1 MDWVR
6 LDVGF
11 FRHPDIILLPDRAK
25 IAYLNALLYCGEHE
39 TDWTFP
45 KGVIR
50 SWGVSMSTA
59 ALLVKA
65 GLWEMVDDGWH
76 IRNAERRQPDLAT
89 MKEIRRKRAEF
100 GRRGGQASAQA
111 KAKQKLDQKLDL
123 ELEQEPQQN
132 PSTVPYRTYT
142 AQQATRDTHDE
153 PVDNSAAPLVEA
165 ALRILADRRIAAANG
180 NVRNVD
186 AYRAS
191 AIRGLREQYADQLY
205 DVADTRGGFSA
216 QQFADF
222 LEPPPPPIRTDFAP
236 GTGRI
241 PNWSKGES

>member
-11 FRHPDIILLPDRAK
+11 FRHPDIIMLPDRAK

-65 GLWEMVDDGWH
+65 GVWEMVDEGWH

-89 MKEIRRKRAEF
+89 MKEIRRQRAEF
-100 GRRGGQASAQA
+100 GRRGGLA
-111 KAKQKLDQKLDL
+111 KARANAKQKL
-123 ELEQEPQQN
+123 EQEPDQKPQQKLWQK
-132 PSTVPYRTYT
+132 PSTVPYRTEP
-142 AQQATRDTHDE
+142 AAAATRDTHDQ
-153 PVDNSAAPLVEA
+153 PVENSAAALIDEA
-165 ALRILADRRIAAANG
+165 LNILADRRIAAANG
-180 NVRNVD
+180 SVANPA
-186 AYRAS
+186 AYRAAS
-191 AIRGLREQYADQLY
+191 IRGMRDQYADQLC
-205 DVADTRGGFSA
+205 DASDAHTAESLA
-216 QQFADF
+216 NW
-222 LEPPPPPIRTDFAP
+222 LEPPPPPIRTNFAP
-236 GTGRI
+236 GSGRI